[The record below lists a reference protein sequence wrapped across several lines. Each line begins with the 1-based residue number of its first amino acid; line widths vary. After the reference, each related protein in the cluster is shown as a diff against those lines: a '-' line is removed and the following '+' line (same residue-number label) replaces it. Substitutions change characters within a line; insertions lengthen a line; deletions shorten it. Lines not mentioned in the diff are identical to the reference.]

1 MQVFDFAELEMR
13 QRMKLMT
20 LVIAP
25 RPIAFVSTLSAA
37 GQGNLAPFSYSMIGG
52 ANPPSCIVCPIND
65 RHGRRKDTVL
75 NIEET
80 GEYVISVVTR
90 AMAEQMNIT
99 SWSYDRGVDEFD
111 EAGFTRAESRMVKP
125 PRVAES
131 PISIE
136 CRLHQVI
143 LHGEGPL
150 ASNYVLG
157 EMLCMHA
164 SEDVLTDGRPDN
176 TKLDLI
182 ARLGDSWY
190 CTTKDSLF
198 ALPRPEGPG

>member
-1 MQVFDFAELEMR
+1 MQEFNLAELEIR
-13 QRMKLMT
+13 QRYNLIKSS
-20 LVIAP
+20 IAP
-25 RPIAFVSTLSAA
+25 RPIAFVSSLSAA
-37 GQGNLAPFSYSMIGG
+37 GQGNLAPFSFSMIGG
-52 ANPPSCIVCPIND
+52 ANPPSTVICPVND

-80 GEYVISVVTR
+80 GEYVINVVTR
-90 AMAEQMNIT
+90 AMADKMNQA
-99 SWSYDRGVDEFD
+99 SWTYPRGVDEFD
-111 EAGFTRAESRMVKP
+111 QAGFTRAPSRLVKP

-131 PISIE
+131 PISFE

-143 LHGEGPL
+143 CHGEGPL

-157 EMLCMHA
+157 EMLYMHA
-164 SEDVLTDGRPDN
+164 SEDVLTDGHPDN

-190 CTTKDSLF
+190 CTVVNSLF
-198 ALPRPEGPG
+198 ALPRPEGPS